1 MFGISN
7 RPKRL
12 VVPVQER
19 QMKKCDKKGLRRNI
33 DEAVIALR
41 LVLQLERV
49 PFAAAG
55 TDWTSNTDDDC
66 ETG

>member
-1 MFGISN
+1 
-7 RPKRL
+7 
-12 VVPVQER
+12 
-19 QMKKCDKKGLRRNI
+19 MKKCDKKGLRRNI

-41 LVLQLERV
+41 SVLQLERV